1 MTTAPWEPRAESMVR
16 QSLEHRQLVTVQP
29 VDQDPFSLD
38 VEDLE
43 ISFSEDWAPHVEV
56 SLSAAMPQDQ
66 AQLDALDPRAGCRLL
81 VSAGYVYPDR
91 TPDIHQLADVAL
103 DTREV
108 TRPDNQ
114 LKLTAVSAEVQ
125 LQDYRSFWNPRVI
138 PATGLPAA
146 IRAVLAFG
154 LQPKT
159 AKVNATVAENYG
171 AAHLAGIEAPLGTT
185 YWDVAEDAAAR
196 TDAWVYCDGANTW
209 QVTTKPQLAGKPAHA
224 LTVGQGGTLISTNTT
239 LSRQD
244 WANAVILTY
253 DWTDA
258 NNVRRTVYGRA
269 LASSG
274 AYATSAVGFRTHQE
288 NREIPV
294 TQAQANRA
302 AEGVLRN
309 LISRGRGYTLDAVAA
324 YWLRPGMTVSVQL
337 PTGEPELHLVRSVR
351 FRPGTGTMTLTT
363 RQPQNVTITTG
374 E

>member
-1 MTTAPWEPRAESMVR
+1 MTWPWAAQAESMVR

-29 VDQDPFSLD
+29 VNADPFSLAVD
-38 VEDLE
+38 DLE
-43 ISFSEDWAPHVEV
+43 IGFSEDWAPHVEV
-56 SLSAAMPQDQ
+56 NLSAAVPEDQ

-81 VSAGYVYPDR
+81 VSAGYIYPDR

-108 TRPDNQ
+108 TRPSNQ
-114 LKLTAVSAEVQ
+114 LKLTAVSGEAQ
-125 LQDYRSFWNPRVI
+125 LQDYRSLWNPNVI

-146 IRAVLAFG
+146 MRAVLSFG
-154 LQPKT
+154 LQPK
-159 AKVNATVAENYG
+159 VPRMNATVAETYG
-171 AAHLAGIEAPLGTT
+171 AAHLAGIAAPLGTT

-196 TDAWVYCDGANTW
+196 TDAWVYCDGADTW
-209 QVTTKPQLAGKPAHA
+209 QVTTKPQLAGTPAHA
-224 LTVGQGGTLISTNTT
+224 LTVGQDGTLINTTTT

-244 WANAVILTY
+244 WANAVIITY

-269 LASSG
+269 LASTG
-274 AYATSAVGFRTHQE
+274 PYAVSAVGYRTHQE
-288 NREIPV
+288 TRELPV
-294 TQAQANRA
+294 TQAQADRA
-302 AEGVLRN
+302 AAGVLRN

-324 YWLRPGMTVSVQL
+324 YWLRPGMTVSVTL
-337 PTGEPELHLVRSVR
+337 PTGQTELHLVRSVR